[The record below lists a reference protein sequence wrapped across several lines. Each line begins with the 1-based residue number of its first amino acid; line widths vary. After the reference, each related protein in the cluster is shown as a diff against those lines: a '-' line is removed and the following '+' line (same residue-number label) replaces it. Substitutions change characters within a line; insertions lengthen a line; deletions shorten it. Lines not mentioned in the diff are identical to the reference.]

1 MATKKEQEWYRKFN
15 EGTFL
20 VKGWKARM
28 NELLDNLPEQE
39 KTSMGVML
47 AELGE
52 KIGWEWAKDNRVRRV
67 DTSML
72 QQWGENLQ
80 AANRRGRDALA
91 KEIRKIDAELDDI
104 LA

>member
-1 MATKKEQEWYRKFN
+1 MATEKEKEWFRKFN
-15 EGTFL
+15 NGTFL

-28 NELLDNLPEQE
+28 NELLDGIPDQE
-39 KTSMGVML
+39 KESMGVLL

-67 DTSML
+67 DTVML
-72 QQWGENLQ
+72 QQWGENLKAAKRSGGDVLAQ
-80 AANRRGRDALA
+80 A
-91 KEIRKIDAELDDI
+91 IRKIDAELDEI